1 MAARLQPDEASSA
14 GPDVVLTP
22 MRRRHL
28 RGVLRIE
35 DQVYPRPWS
44 MGLFL
49 GELAV
54 PSGRRYIV
62 ARTGSAVVGYAGL
75 MSVLDDG
82 HITTV
87 AVDPAW
93 HRHGIGTR
101 LLLCLCREAVPMGVK
116 QLTLEV
122 RMSNKGAQALYGRFG
137 FVPAGVRRGYYV
149 DTGEDAMVMWADGI
163 DGSLYADRLARLERS
178 VSGTSDLVGFDRP

>member
-1 MAARLQPDEASSA
+1 MAARLEPDEN
-14 GPDVVLTP
+14 PLEVVITP

-28 RGVLRIE
+28 HGVLRIE
-35 DQVYPRPWS
+35 TQVYPRPWS

-54 PSGRRYIV
+54 PSGRRYVV
-62 ARTGSAVVGYAGL
+62 ARLGPTVIGYAGL
-75 MSVLDDG
+75 MAVLDDG

-93 HRHGIGTR
+93 HRHGIATR
-101 LLLCLCREAVPMGVK
+101 LLLCLCREAAKIGVR

-122 RMSNKGAQALYGRFG
+122 RTSNKGAQALYSRFG
-137 FVPAGVRRGYYV
+137 FAPAGLRRGYYV
-149 DTGEDAMVMWADGI
+149 DTGEDALVMWADDIG
-163 DGSLYADRLARLERS
+163 DGLYADRLSLLERS
-178 VSGTSDLVGFDRP
+178 VSGTTELVGFEHP